1 MAAFIGLDRLKQAVI
16 ALADWRGQVKQQ
28 TVAHVFTLL
37 ALLERGVNTSTG
49 TQFEE
54 SDDFAFFNRYNTIE
68 GDIEKPFFD
77 PFTRQFRISSHPHSN
92 IATARKGTFAR
103 SWNAADFTEDDGK
116 TIWQLKPDFADTFR
130 RKVLSK
136 ASDTIRLPVVDLAV
150 WLFREEEFPD
160 GANSDTLVQRFKDRF
175 KLADDNFNTL
185 FQYNPEPA
193 TLIFSTHQPSK
204 GEITKLVRDLS
215 LDAAEEAL
223 KPKVSEPKSDFVLT
237 KLKDDDAIFA
247 EVKALLALGTSGIIL
262 RGAPGTGK
270 SWYADQIALA
280 LTKGATE
287 RIYRL
292 QFHPSFSYE
301 DFFDGYVPSE
311 DTKSG
316 FKIVGKTFRQAIE
329 HAAKSDEVVALV
341 IDEINRGDTAR
352 IFGESLTYIE
362 HGWRGVKFRPRLASE
377 DVSVPLNLFVLATMN
392 PHDRSITQLDM
403 ALLRRFDHVDIPP
416 SAELANQFL
425 RDAGMATDKAE
436 LVTEWFNTLQKL
448 LPFGLGHTFFL
459 NVGDEGRLGL
469 VWRYRILPF
478 CQSILEFE
486 DEKLKDVVR
495 SYEALVNRLRGGA
508 GGG

>member
-1 MAAFIGLDRLKQAVI
+1 MAAFTSLERLKPAI
-16 ALADWRGQVKQQ
+16 LALADWRGQVKQQ
-28 TVAHVFTLL
+28 TVAHVFPFL
-37 ALLERGVNTSTG
+37 ALLEKGVNTSTG

-54 SDDFAFFNRYNTIE
+54 LDDFAFFDKYNKIE
-68 GDIEKPFFD
+68 DDIDKPYFD
-77 PFTRQFRISSHPHSN
+77 PFTRQFRIASHPHSN
-92 IATARKGTFAR
+92 IATARKGTFSR
-103 SWNAADFTEDDGK
+103 SWNAANFTEDDGK
-116 TIWQLKPDFADTFR
+116 TIWKLNTDFADTFR
-130 RKVLSK
+130 KKVLTK
-136 ASDTIRLPVVDLAV
+136 ATNTIRLPIVDLAV

-160 GANSDTLVQRFKDRF
+160 GADSETLIQRFKDRF
-175 KLADDNFNTL
+175 KLGNDNFNTL
-185 FQYNPEPA
+185 FQYNAEPA
-193 TLIFSTHQPSK
+193 SSIFSAQKPSAE
-204 GEITKLVRDLS
+204 EITKLVRDLS

-223 KPKVSEPKSDFVLT
+223 KPKVTDENSEFVLT
-237 KLKDDDAIFA
+237 KLKEDDAILA

-270 SWYADQIALA
+270 SWYAEQIALT

-287 RIYRL
+287 RVYRL

-329 HAAKSDEVVALV
+329 HAANSNEIVALV
-341 IDEINRGDTAR
+341 IDEINRGDTSR

-362 HGWRGVKFRPRLASE
+362 YGWRGVKFRPRLANE
-377 DVSVPLNLFVLATMN
+377 DVSVPQNLFVLATMN

-403 ALLRRFDHVDIPP
+403 ALLRRFDHVDVPP
-416 SAELANQFL
+416 SAELANQFMQ
-425 RDAGMATDKAE
+425 DAGMAPEKAE

-448 LPFGLGHTFFL
+448 LPFGLGHTFFRH
-459 NVGDEGRLGL
+459 VGDEGRLGL

-486 DEKLKDVVR
+486 EDKLNDVVR
-495 SYEALVNRLRGGA
+495 SYDALVNRLRGA
-508 GGG
+508 ARAV